1 MGMLWKVVKVAIAL
15 AVAVPISIIVLAV
28 ALGILGALMGIA
40 VLTLK
45 LAVAGLVCWGMIRLV
60 RFLLRGSPTPPTR
73 READRLPPADPYYEV
88 AMRELDR
95 ELGEV
100 RR

>member
-1 MGMLWKVVKVAIAL
+1 MVWKVVKIAIAL
-15 AVAVPISIIVLAV
+15 ALAVPLSIIVLV
-28 ALGILGALMGIA
+28 TALGVLGALMGIA
-40 VLTLK
+40 VVTLK

-60 RFLLRGSPTPPTR
+60 RFLLRGSSAPATR
-73 READRLPPADPYYEV
+73 RDADRLPPADPYYEV

-95 ELGEV
+95 ELGHV